1 MIENLSFRLG
11 ADRAW
16 KTRGSMC
23 TLPNASQRKV
33 RTNRYIVYIRDRR
46 TTVALKAMEAVA

>member
-1 MIENLSFRLG
+1 
-11 ADRAW
+11 
-16 KTRGSMC
+16 MC